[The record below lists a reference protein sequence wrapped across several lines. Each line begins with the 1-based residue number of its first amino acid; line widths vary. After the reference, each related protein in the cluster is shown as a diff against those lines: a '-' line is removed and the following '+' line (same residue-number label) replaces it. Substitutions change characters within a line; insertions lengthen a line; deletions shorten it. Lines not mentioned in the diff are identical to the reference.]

1 MVYDVIIIG
10 AGVTG
15 AFAARE
21 LSRYKVSVCLVDKEA
36 DVSCG
41 TSKANSAVIHA
52 GFDAKYGSLKAKL
65 NLRGSKL
72 MGQLAK
78 ELAVPYKEI
87 GSLVLCFD
95 INDMHKLQELK
106 ENGERNGVEGLT
118 IFTGEQLHKLEP
130 NISKMAI
137 AALHAPTA
145 GIICPY
151 ELTLAAAEN
160 AVENG
165 AHIKLER
172 EIKSIDFKDDRF
184 ILKTGFD
191 ELESR
196 YVINAAGLFAGVISN
211 MAGDAGIAIN
221 PRKGQYML
229 FDKAAGNRVNKVI
242 FQLPSNK
249 GKGILVTPT
258 VDGNLL
264 IGPDAEETDDRED
277 LTTTQAGLKQVLEA
291 AKASVPDLNVQE
303 IITSFAGLRAGTSQ
317 GDFIIR
323 ASGINNKLIHAAG
336 IESPGLTAAP
346 AIGEMLVE
354 LLRAGGLALIPKTTF
369 NPIRKTPV
377 NFKKIDEFQLNAL
390 VKNKPAYGRIVCRCE
405 KVTEGEVIA
414 CIHSVIGAKNLDGVK
429 RRTRAGMG
437 RCQGGFCTPRIVE
450 ILSREL
456 GIPMDEV
463 TKNGGG
469 SKLLAGKIK

>member
-1 MVYDVIIIG
+1 MLYDVIIIG

-21 LSRYKVSVCLVDKEA
+21 LSRYDVSVCLIDREA
-36 DVSCG
+36 DVSSG
-41 TSKANSAVIHA
+41 TSKANSAIIHA

-65 NLRGSKL
+65 NVRGNRL
-72 MGQLAK
+72 MGQVAR
-78 ELAVPYKEI
+78 ELAVPYKKT
-87 GSLVLCFD
+87 GSMVLCFD
-95 INDMHKLQELK
+95 ENDLHKLQELK
-106 ENGERNGVEGLT
+106 ENGERNGVEGLA
-118 IFTGEQLHKLEP
+118 IFTGERLNRLEP
-130 NISKMAI
+130 NISRMAV
-137 AALHAPTA
+137 AALYAPTA

-165 AHIKLER
+165 VHIKLER
-172 EIKSIDFKDDRF
+172 EIKSIAFKDNRF
-184 ILKTGFD
+184 ILKTDFE

-211 MAGDAGIAIN
+211 MAGDTGITIN

-229 FDKAAGNRVNKVI
+229 FDKKAGNRVNKVI

-264 IGPDAEETDDRED
+264 IGPNAEEIDDKYD
-277 LTTTQAGLKQVLEA
+277 LVTSQSGLKQVLEA
-291 AKASVPDLNVQE
+291 AKASVPDLDVQE
-303 IITSFAGLRAGTSQ
+303 VITSFAGLRAGTSQ

-323 ASGINNKLIHAAG
+323 ASDVNSRLIHAAG

-346 AIGEMLVE
+346 AMGEMLVD
-354 LLRAGGLALIPKTTF
+354 LLKASGLALIPKKTF
-369 NPIRKTPV
+369 NPIRKRPV
-377 NFKKIDEFQLNAL
+377 SFRDTDEAQLNAL
-390 VKNKPAYGRIVCRCE
+390 IKKEPAYGRIVCRCE

-414 CIHSVIGAKNLDGVK
+414 CIHSVIGARNLDGVK

-456 GIPMDEV
+456 GIPMEEV
-463 TKNGGG
+463 TKKGG
-469 SKLLAGKIK
+469 SSRLLAERIK